1 MLLFVSG
8 APFFLSGADVVF
20 ILASLIKAAVVAGVV
35 LTLVPG
41 SVTAERRISAW
52 IQDRL
57 GPNRVGIPFTNIRL
71 FGLGQALADAA
82 KFLLKEQFVPAA
94 VNKFYFNLAP
104 ILAMV
109 PALVTVAVI
118 PFSSGFDLRPI
129 AAWMA
134 PQLGWDAATVEA
146 FAISGVI
153 ANLDIGLLFVFAV
166 ISLSVYGIVIAGW
179 ASNSKYPFLGGI
191 RSSAQIIS
199 YEIAMGASVVP
210 VFLVTGHLNLGK
222 IVEYQVQNGW
232 LALPSL
238 SGGIWGILLGGCLAF
253 SFLVFL
259 IASFAETNRL
269 PFDLPEAE
277 TELVGGY
284 HTEYS
289 GMRFALFFL
298 GEYAAMVS
306 ASAVMVTVF
315 LGGWSLPIPWF
326 NGLPMPEAVLGVAL
340 PAWLAGQTVPW
351 WFGFVSAGVFL
362 AKVLFFIALF
372 IVIRWT
378 LPRFKYD
385 QLMSLGW
392 KVFIPLSF
400 LNIFVAAALVLARG
414 QGV

>member
-1 MLLFVSG
+1 MFFSG
-8 APFFLSGADVVF
+8 AEYVFLLS
-20 ILASLIKAAVVAGVV
+20 SLVKAAVVAGMV
-35 LTLVPG
+35 LILVPG

-57 GPNRVGIPFTNIRL
+57 GPNRVGIPFTRIRL

-129 AAWMA
+129 AGWMA
-134 PQLGWDAATVEA
+134 PHLGWDQATVEA
-146 FAISGVI
+146 FQITGVI
-153 ANLDIGLLFVFAV
+153 ANLDMGLLFVFAV
-166 ISLSVYGIVIAGW
+166 ISLSVYGIVLAGW

-199 YEIAMGASVVP
+199 YEIAMGAAVVP

-222 IVEYQVQNGW
+222 IVDYQVQHGW
-232 LALPSL
+232 LAWPSL
-238 SGGIWGILLGGCLAF
+238 AGGIWGMLLSGCLAF

-315 LGGWSLPIPWF
+315 LGGWSLPLPWF
-326 NGLPMPEAVLGVAL
+326 NGRPMPEAVFGLAL
-340 PAWLAGQTVPW
+340 PEFLANQTVPW

-362 AKVLFFIALF
+362 AKILFFIALF

-392 KVFIPLSF
+392 KVFIPLAF
-400 LNIFVAAALVLARG
+400 ANIFLVAALLLLKG
-414 QGV
+414 

>member
-1 MLLFVSG
+1 MLPISF
-8 APFFLSGADVVF
+8 SGADVVF
-20 ILASLIKAAVVAGVV
+20 LLASLVKAVAVAVTV
-35 LTLVPG
+35 LVLVPG
-41 SVTAERRISAW
+41 SVTAERRLSAW
-52 IQDRL
+52 IQDRI
-57 GPNRVGIPFTNIRL
+57 GPNRVGIPFTDIRL

-82 KFLLKEQFVPAA
+82 KFLLKEQFVPAS
-94 VNKFYFNLAP
+94 VNRFYFNLAP

-118 PFSSGFDLRPI
+118 PFSPGFDLRPI
-129 AAWMA
+129 AAWVA
-134 PQLGWDAATVEA
+134 PHLGWEVATVEA
-146 FAISGVI
+146 FRISGVI

-166 ISLSVYGIVIAGW
+166 ISLSVYGIVLAGW

-210 VFLVTGHLNLGK
+210 VFLVTGNLNLGK
-222 IVEYQVQNGW
+222 IVDYQVQHGW
-232 LALPSL
+232 LAFPSL
-238 SGGIWGILLGGCLAF
+238 SGGIWGVLLGLCLAF

-306 ASAVMVTVF
+306 ASAIMVTVF
-315 LGGWSLPIPWF
+315 LGGWSLPLPWF
-326 NGLPMPEAVLGVAL
+326 NGQPMPEAVFGLVL
-340 PAWLAGQTVPW
+340 PNWLAGQAMPW
-351 WFGFVSAGVFL
+351 WFGFLSVGVFL
-362 AKVLFFIALF
+362 AKILFFIALF

-392 KVFIPLSF
+392 KVFIPLAF
-400 LNIFVAAALVLARG
+400 VNIFVVAALVLLRG
-414 QGV
+414 

>member
-1 MLLFVSG
+1 M
-8 APFFLSGADVVF
+8 FLSGADIVF
-20 ILASLIKAAVVAGVV
+20 LLSSLVKAAAVAGVV

-94 VNKFYFNLAP
+94 VNKLYFNLAP

-129 AAWMA
+129 ADRIA
-134 PQLGWDAATVEA
+134 PQLGWDAATVQA
-146 FAISGVI
+146 FQISGVI

-199 YEIAMGASVVP
+199 YEIAMGAAVVP

-222 IVEYQVQNGW
+222 IVDYQVQNGW
-232 LALPSL
+232 LALPTL

-315 LGGWSLPIPWF
+315 LGGWSLPLPWF
-326 NGLPMPEAVLGVAL
+326 NGLPMPESAFGVAL
-340 PAWLAGQTVPW
+340 PGALAGQAAPW
-351 WFGFVSAGVFL
+351 WFGFISAGVFL
-362 AKVLFFIALF
+362 VKILFFIVLF

-392 KVFIPLSF
+392 KVFIPLAF
-400 LNIFVAAALVLARG
+400 LNIFLVAALVLLRG
-414 QGV
+414 

>member
-1 MLLFVSG
+1 MIPTGPEIVFLVSSLL
-8 APFFLSGADVVF
+8 
-20 ILASLIKAAVVAGVV
+20 KAAAVAGVV
-35 LTLVPG
+35 LVLVPG

-57 GPNRVGIPFTNIRL
+57 GPNRVGIPFTKIRL
-71 FGLGQALADAA
+71 WGLGQALADAA
-82 KFLLKEQFVPAA
+82 KFLLKEQFVPAS
-94 VNKFYFNLAP
+94 VNRFYFNLAP
-104 ILAMV
+104 VLAMV

-118 PFSSGFDLRPI
+118 PFSPGFDLRPV
-129 AAWMA
+129 ASWLA
-134 PQLGWDAATVEA
+134 PIWGWSSATVES
-146 FAISGVI
+146 FRISGVI

-166 ISLSVYGIVIAGW
+166 ISLSVYGIVLAGW

-210 VFLVTGHLNLGK
+210 VFLVTGNLNLGN
-222 IVEYQVQNGW
+222 IVDFQVRHGW
-232 LALPSL
+232 LALPSF
-238 SGGIWGILLGGCLAF
+238 SGGWTGIVLGICLAF
-253 SFLVFL
+253 SFLLFL

-315 LGGWSLPIPWF
+315 LGGWSLPLPWL
-326 NGLPMPEAVLGVAL
+326 NGLPMPGTLWGFAL
-340 PAWLAGQTVPW
+340 PATLVGQTPPW
-351 WFGFVSAGVFL
+351 WFGFLSVAVFL
-362 AKVLFFIALF
+362 AKILFFIILF

-385 QLMSLGW
+385 QLMGLGW

-400 LNIFVAAALVLARG
+400 LNIFIVAALVLLRG
-414 QGV
+414 I

>member
-1 MLLFVSG
+1 M
-8 APFFLSGADVVF
+8 FLSGADVVF
-20 ILASLIKAAVVAGVV
+20 LLASLIKAVAVAVTV
-35 LTLVPG
+35 LVLVPG
-41 SVTAERRISAW
+41 SVTAERRLSAW

-82 KFLLKEQFVPAA
+82 KFLLKEQFVPAS

-109 PALVTVAVI
+109 PALVTVSVI
-118 PFSSGFDLRPI
+118 PFSPGFDLRPV
-129 AAWMA
+129 A
-134 PQLGWDAATVEA
+134 GWLASFFHWDEATVQA
-146 FAISGVI
+146 FRISGVV

-166 ISLSVYGIVIAGW
+166 ISLSVYGIVLAGW

-210 VFLVTGHLNLGK
+210 VFLVTSQLNLGK
-222 IVEYQVQNGW
+222 IVDYQVEHGW
-232 LALPSL
+232 LAVPQL
-238 SGGIWGILLGGCLAF
+238 SGGLLGILQGISLAF

-306 ASAVMVTVF
+306 ASAIMVTLF
-315 LGGWSLPIPWF
+315 LGGWSLPLPWF
-326 NGLPMPEAVLGVAL
+326 NHLPMPDSVFGLSL
-340 PAWLAGQTVPW
+340 PAFLAGQAAPW
-351 WFGFVSAGVFL
+351 WFGFVSVGVFL
-362 AKVLFFIALF
+362 AKILFFIGLF
-372 IVIRWT
+372 IMVRWT

-385 QLMSLGW
+385 QLMNLGW
-392 KVFIPLSF
+392 KVFIPLAF
-400 LNIFVAAALVLARG
+400 LNIFIMAALVLARG
-414 QGV
+414 PLV

>member
-1 MLLFVSG
+1 MLLFLSG

-129 AAWMA
+129 AAWVA
-134 PQLGWDAATVEA
+134 PHLGWDAATVEA

-315 LGGWSLPIPWF
+315 LGGWSLPLPWF

-340 PAWLAGQTVPW
+340 PAWLAFLHPSEEALTEGDIDTWIKFTCAIVMA
-351 WFGFVSAGVFL
+351 AGT
-362 AKVLFFIALF
+362 AAG
-372 IVIRWT
+372 
-378 LPRFKYD
+378 
-385 QLMSLGW
+385 GW
-392 KVFIPLSF
+392 H
-400 LNIFVAAALVLARG
+400 
-414 QGV
+414 

>member
-1 MLLFVSG
+1 M
-8 APFFLSGADVVF
+8 FLSGADVVF
-20 ILASLIKAAVVAGVV
+20 LLASLIKAVAVAVTV
-35 LTLVPG
+35 LVLVPG
-41 SVTAERRISAW
+41 SVTAERRLSAW

-82 KFLLKEQFVPAA
+82 KFLLKEQFVPAS

-118 PFSSGFDLRPI
+118 PFSPGFDLRPI
-129 AAWMA
+129 ASWIA
-134 PQLGWDAATVEA
+134 PHLGWDTSTVEA
-146 FAISGVI
+146 FQISGVI

-166 ISLSVYGIVIAGW
+166 ISLSVYGIVLAGW

-210 VFLVTGHLNLGK
+210 VFLVTGSLNLGK
-222 IVEYQVQNGW
+222 IVDYQIQHGW
-232 LALPSL
+232 LAFPSL
-238 SGGIWGILLGGCLAF
+238 SGGIWGILLGLCLAF

-306 ASAVMVTVF
+306 ASAIMVTVF
-315 LGGWSLPIPWF
+315 LGGWSLPLPWF
-326 NGLPMPEAVLGVAL
+326 NGQTMPEAVFGFAL
-340 PAWLAGQTVPW
+340 PGWLAGQAMPW
-351 WFGFVSAGVFL
+351 WFGFLSVGVFL
-362 AKVLFFIALF
+362 AKILFFIALF

-392 KVFIPLSF
+392 KVFIPMAF
-400 LNIFVAAALVLARG
+400 VNIFIVAALVLLRG
-414 QGV
+414 PSV

>member
-1 MLLFVSG
+1 MIFTGPDLV
-8 APFFLSGADVVF
+8 FLAF
-20 ILASLIKAAVVAGVV
+20 SLIKAVAVAGVV
-35 LTLVPG
+35 LLLVPG
-41 SVTAERRISAW
+41 SVTAERRLSAW
-52 IQDRL
+52 MQDRL

-71 FGLGQALADAA
+71 FGLGQGLADAM
-82 KFLLKEQFVPAA
+82 KFLLKEQFVPAS
-94 VNKFYFNLAP
+94 VNRLYFNLAP

-109 PALVTVAVI
+109 PALVTVSVI
-118 PFSSGFDLRPI
+118 PFSPGFDLRPI
-129 AAWMA
+129 AAWVGSH
-134 PQLGWDAATVEA
+134 LHWDEVTVQA
-146 FAISGVI
+146 FQISGVV

-166 ISLSVYGIVIAGW
+166 ISLSVYGIVLAGW

-210 VFLVTGHLNLGK
+210 VFLITSQLNLGK
-222 IVEYQVQNGW
+222 IVEYQIHHGW
-232 LALPSL
+232 LAVPQ
-238 SGGIWGILLGGCLAF
+238 LGGGFWGVLQGISLAF

-306 ASAVMVTVF
+306 ASAIMVTLF
-315 LGGWSLPIPWF
+315 LGGWSLPLPWF
-326 NGLPMPEAVLGVAL
+326 NGLPMPKNILGVGL
-340 PAWLAGQTVPW
+340 PTFMAGQVPPW
-351 WFGFVSAGVFL
+351 WFGFVSVGVFL
-362 AKVLFFIALF
+362 AKILFFIALF
-372 IVIRWT
+372 IMVRWT

-385 QLMSLGW
+385 QLMNLGW
-392 KVFIPLSF
+392 KVFIPLAF
-400 LNIFVAAALVLARG
+400 LNIFIMAALVLLRS
-414 QGV
+414 

>member
-1 MLLFVSG
+1 M
-8 APFFLSGADVVF
+8 FLSGADIVF
-20 ILASLIKAAVVAGVV
+20 LLSSLVKAAAVAGVV

-129 AAWMA
+129 ATWIA
-134 PQLGWDAATVEA
+134 PHLGWDTATVEA
-146 FAISGVI
+146 FQISGLI

-199 YEIAMGASVVP
+199 YEIAMGAAVVP

-222 IVEYQVQNGW
+222 IVDYQVQNGW

-315 LGGWSLPIPWF
+315 LGGWSLPLPWF
-326 NGLPMPEAVLGVAL
+326 NGLPMPESVLGVAL
-340 PAWLAGQTVPW
+340 PGFLAGQAVPW
-351 WFGFVSAGVFL
+351 WFGFISAGVFL
-362 AKVLFFIALF
+362 AKILFFIALF

-385 QLMSLGW
+385 QLTSLGW
-392 KVFIPLSF
+392 KVFIPLAF
-400 LNIFVAAALVLARG
+400 LNIFVVAALVLARG

>member
-1 MLLFVSG
+1 MFIS
-8 APFFLSGADVVF
+8 APDLVFLAF
-20 ILASLIKAAVVAGVV
+20 ALIKAVAVAGVV
-35 LTLVPG
+35 LLLVPG
-41 SVTAERRISAW
+41 SVTAERRLSAW
-52 IQDRL
+52 MQDRL

-71 FGLGQALADAA
+71 FGLGQGLADAM
-82 KFLLKEQFVPAA
+82 KFLLKEQFVPAS
-94 VNKFYFNLAP
+94 VNKLYFNLAP

-118 PFSSGFDLRPI
+118 PFSPGFDLRPI
-129 AAWMA
+129 AAWVGSF
-134 PQLGWDAATVEA
+134 LHWDESLIQA
-146 FAISGVI
+146 FQISGVV

-166 ISLSVYGIVIAGW
+166 ISLSVYGIVLAGW

-210 VFLVTGHLNLGK
+210 VFLATSQLNLGK
-222 IVEYQVQNGW
+222 IVEYQVQHGW
-232 LALPSL
+232 LAVPQL
-238 SGGIWGILLGGCLAF
+238 GGGLWGILQGLSLAF

-306 ASAVMVTVF
+306 ASAIMVTLF
-315 LGGWSLPIPWF
+315 LGGWSLPLPWL
-326 NGLPMPEAVLGVAL
+326 NNLPMPTAILGFGL
-340 PAWLAGQTVPW
+340 PSFLAGQAAPW
-351 WFGFVSAGVFL
+351 WFGFISVGVFL
-362 AKVLFFIALF
+362 AKILVFIGFFIM
-372 IVIRWT
+372 VRWT

-385 QLMSLGW
+385 QLMNLGW
-392 KVFIPLSF
+392 KVFIPLAF
-400 LNIFVAAALVLARG
+400 LNIFIMAALTLLRG
-414 QGV
+414 NPA

>member
-1 MLLFVSG
+1 MLIS
-8 APFFLSGADVVF
+8 APDLVFLAF
-20 ILASLIKAAVVAGVV
+20 ALIKAVAVAGVV
-35 LTLVPG
+35 LLLVPG
-41 SVTAERRISAW
+41 SVTAERRLSAW
-52 IQDRL
+52 MQDRL

-71 FGLGQALADAA
+71 FGLGQGLADAM
-82 KFLLKEQFVPAA
+82 KFLLKEQFVPAS
-94 VNKFYFNLAP
+94 VNKLYFNLAP

-118 PFSSGFDLRPI
+118 PFSPGFDLRPV
-129 AAWMA
+129 AAWVGSF
-134 PQLGWDAATVEA
+134 LHWDESLIQA
-146 FAISGVI
+146 FQISGVV

-166 ISLSVYGIVIAGW
+166 ISLSVYGIVLAGW

-210 VFLVTGHLNLGK
+210 VFLATSQLNLGK
-222 IVEYQVQNGW
+222 IVEYQVQHGW
-232 LALPSL
+232 LAVPQL
-238 SGGIWGILLGGCLAF
+238 GGGLWGILQGLSLAF

-306 ASAVMVTVF
+306 ASAIMVTLF
-315 LGGWSLPIPWF
+315 LGGWSLPLPWF
-326 NGLPMPEAVLGVAL
+326 NNLPMPTAILGFGL
-340 PAWLAGQTVPW
+340 PSFLAGQAAPW
-351 WFGFVSAGVFL
+351 WFGFISVGVFL
-362 AKVLFFIALF
+362 AKILVFIGFFIM
-372 IVIRWT
+372 VRWT

-385 QLMSLGW
+385 QLMNLGW
-392 KVFIPLSF
+392 KVFIPLAF
-400 LNIFVAAALVLARG
+400 LNIFIMAALTLLRG
-414 QGV
+414 NPA

>member
-1 MLLFVSG
+1 MLIT
-8 APFFLSGADVVF
+8 APDLVFLAF
-20 ILASLIKAAVVAGVV
+20 ALIKAVAVAGVV
-35 LTLVPG
+35 LLLVPG
-41 SVTAERRISAW
+41 SVTAERRLSAW
-52 IQDRL
+52 MQDRL

-71 FGLGQALADAA
+71 FGLGQGLADAM
-82 KFLLKEQFVPAA
+82 KFLLKEQFVPAS
-94 VNKFYFNLAP
+94 VNKLYFNLAP

-118 PFSSGFDLRPI
+118 PFSPGFDLRPM
-129 AAWMA
+129 AAWVGSF
-134 PQLGWDAATVEA
+134 LHWDESLIQA
-146 FAISGVI
+146 FQISGVV

-166 ISLSVYGIVIAGW
+166 ISLSVYGIVLAGW

-210 VFLVTGHLNLGK
+210 VFLATSQLNLGK
-222 IVEYQVQNGW
+222 IVEYQVQHGW
-232 LALPSL
+232 LAVPQL
-238 SGGIWGILLGGCLAF
+238 GGGLWGILQGLSLAF

-306 ASAVMVTVF
+306 ASAIMVTLF
-315 LGGWSLPIPWF
+315 LGGWSLPLPWF
-326 NGLPMPEAVLGVAL
+326 NNLPMPTAILGFGL
-340 PAWLAGQTVPW
+340 PSFLAGQAAPW
-351 WFGFVSAGVFL
+351 WFGFISVGVFL
-362 AKVLFFIALF
+362 AKILVFIGFFIM
-372 IVIRWT
+372 VRWT

-385 QLMSLGW
+385 QLMNLGW
-392 KVFIPLSF
+392 KVFIPLAF
-400 LNIFVAAALVLARG
+400 LNIFIMAALTLLRG
-414 QGV
+414 NPV

>member
-1 MLLFVSG
+1 M
-8 APFFLSGADVVF
+8 FLSGADLVF
-20 ILASLIKAAVVAGVV
+20 LLSSLVKAAAVAGVV
-35 LTLVPG
+35 LVLVPG
-41 SVTAERRISAW
+41 SVTAERKISAW

-57 GPNRVGIPFTNIRL
+57 GPNRVGIPFTNIRI

-82 KFLLKEQFVPAA
+82 KFLLKEQFVPAS

-118 PFSSGFDLRPI
+118 PFSPGFDLRPVAGWI
-129 AAWMA
+129 A
-134 PQLGWDAATVEA
+134 PHFHLDASTVEA
-146 FAISGVI
+146 FQISGVI

-166 ISLSVYGIVIAGW
+166 ISLSVYGIVLAGW

-210 VFLVTGHLNLGK
+210 VFLVTGNLNLGK
-222 IVEYQVQNGW
+222 IVDYQIHHGW
-232 LALPSL
+232 LAFPSL
-238 SGGIWGILLGGCLAF
+238 SGGIGGILLGVCLMF

-306 ASAVMVTVF
+306 ASAIMVTIF
-315 LGGWSLPIPWF
+315 LGGWSLPLPWF
-326 NGLPMPEAVLGVAL
+326 DGQPMPQAVFGLAL
-340 PAWLAGQTVPW
+340 PSWLAGQAMPW
-351 WFGFVSAGVFL
+351 WFGFLSIGVFL
-362 AKVLFFIALF
+362 GKILFFIALF

-392 KVFIPLSF
+392 KVFIPLAF
-400 LNIFVAAALVLARG
+400 LNIFIVAALVLLRG
-414 QGV
+414 HSG

>member
-1 MLLFVSG
+1 MLVSEFSL
-8 APFFLSGADVVF
+8 PMFLSGADVVF
-20 ILASLIKAAVVAGVV
+20 LLSSLVKAVAVAVAV
-35 LTLVPG
+35 LVMVPG

-82 KFLLKEQFVPAA
+82 KFLLKEQFVPAS

-118 PFSSGFDLRPI
+118 PFSPGFDLRPVAGWI
-129 AAWMA
+129 A
-134 PQLGWDAATVEA
+134 PHLGWETSTVEA
-146 FAISGVI
+146 FQISGVI

-210 VFLVTGHLNLGK
+210 VFLVTGQLNLGK
-222 IVEYQVQNGW
+222 IVDYQVQHGW
-232 LALPSL
+232 LALPNL
-238 SGGIWGILLGGCLAF
+238 SNGVVGVLLGVCLGF

-315 LGGWSLPIPWF
+315 LGGWSLPLPWF
-326 NGLPMPEAVLGVAL
+326 NGQPMPEAVFGLAL
-340 PAWLAGQTVPW
+340 PTWLAGQAVPW
-351 WFGFVSAGVFL
+351 WFGFVSTGVFI
-362 AKVLFFIALF
+362 AKILFFIGLF

-385 QLMSLGW
+385 QLMGLGW
-392 KVFIPLSF
+392 KVFIPAAF
-400 LNIFVAAALVLARG
+400 LNIFLVAALVLLRG
-414 QGV
+414 

>member
-1 MLLFVSG
+1 M
-8 APFFLSGADVVF
+8 FLSGADLVF
-20 ILASLIKAAVVAGVV
+20 LLSSLVKAAAVAGVV
-35 LTLVPG
+35 LVLVPG
-41 SVTAERRISAW
+41 SVTAERKISAW

-57 GPNRVGIPFTNIRL
+57 GPNRVGIPFTNIRI

-82 KFLLKEQFVPAA
+82 KFLLKEQFVPAS

-118 PFSSGFDLRPI
+118 PFSPGFDLRPVAGWI
-129 AAWMA
+129 A
-134 PQLGWDAATVEA
+134 PHFHLDASTVEA
-146 FAISGVI
+146 FQISGVI

-166 ISLSVYGIVIAGW
+166 ISLSVYGIVLAGW

-210 VFLVTGHLNLGK
+210 VFLVTGNLNLGK
-222 IVEYQVQNGW
+222 IVDYQIHHGW
-232 LALPSL
+232 LAFPSL
-238 SGGIWGILLGGCLAF
+238 SGGIGGILLGVCLMF

-306 ASAVMVTVF
+306 ASAIMVTIF
-315 LGGWSLPIPWF
+315 LGGWSLPLPWF
-326 NGLPMPEAVLGVAL
+326 DGQPMPQAVFGLAL
-340 PAWLAGQTVPW
+340 PSWLAGQAMPW
-351 WFGFVSAGVFL
+351 WFGFLSIGVFL
-362 AKVLFFIALF
+362 GKILFFIALF

-392 KVFIPLSF
+392 KVFIPL
-400 LNIFVAAALVLARG
+400 
-414 QGV
+414 

>member
-1 MLLFVSG
+1 MV
-8 APFFLSGADVVF
+8 
-20 ILASLIKAAVVAGVV
+20 KAAVVAGVV

-57 GPNRVGIPFTNIRL
+57 GPNRVGIPFTSIRL

-134 PQLGWDAATVEA
+134 PHLGWDAATVEA
-146 FAISGVI
+146 FQISGVI

-166 ISLSVYGIVIAGW
+166 ISLNVYGIVIAGW

-210 VFLVTGHLNLGK
+210 VFLVTGHLNLGR
-222 IVEYQVQNGW
+222 IVDYQVQNGW

-315 LGGWSLPIPWF
+315 LGGWSLPLPWF
-326 NGLPMPEAVLGVAL
+326 NGLPMPEAVFGLAL
-340 PAWLAGQTVPW
+340 PGFLAGQAAPW

-362 AKVLFFIALF
+362 AKILFFIALF

-392 KVFIPLSF
+392 KVFIPLAF
-400 LNIFVAAALVLARG
+400 ANIFVVAALVLARG